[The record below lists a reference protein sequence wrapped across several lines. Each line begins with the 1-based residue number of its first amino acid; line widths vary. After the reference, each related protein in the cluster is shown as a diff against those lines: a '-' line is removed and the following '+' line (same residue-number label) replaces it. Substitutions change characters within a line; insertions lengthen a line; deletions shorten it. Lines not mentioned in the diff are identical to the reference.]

1 MKNTNFSLIDQLG
14 IPSYERRFED
24 INLNHVFSN
33 EEIEMY
39 SVKKITSLAIMSN
52 IDLPC
57 TIPAY
62 NHLNI
67 IMVSITDVKFNK
79 YLYYMYKKVM
89 NYCKSLCII
98 VFEKNGALKLGGCDN
113 GEILFTQWIYK
124 DYLTQK
130 VNEFLF
136 GLRTLL
142 NSENLLVSDIAEL
155 FFFSIYN
162 IKAEFLSEEQVRAQL
177 KKTYKKKCKSP
188 LFLDYVL
195 STSFSTYRQ
204 AEGYEP
210 RLRYEVSSVTRACEQ
225 FAA

>member
-1 MKNTNFSLIDQLG
+1 MIKMENADNYDYSGVCLLVTKAL
-14 IPSYERRFED
+14 EVEVAKRF
-24 INLNHVFSN
+24 F
-33 EEIEMY
+33 Y
-39 SVKKITSLAIMSN
+39 S
-52 IDLPC
+52 
-57 TIPAY
+57 
-62 NHLNI
+62 
-67 IMVSITDVKFNK
+67 
-79 YLYYMYKKVM
+79 
-89 NYCKSLCII
+89 
-98 VFEKNGALKLGGCDN
+98 
-113 GEILFTQWIYK
+113 YK

-142 NSENLLVSDIAEL
+142 NAENLLVSDIAEL
-155 FFFSIYN
+155 FFVSIYN

-210 RLRYEVSSVTRACEQ
+210 RLRYEVTSISRACAQ

>member
-14 IPSYERRFED
+14 IPFYERRFED

-52 IDLPC
+52 TDLPC

-79 YLYYMYKKVM
+79 YLYYMYKNVM
-89 NYCKSLCII
+89 KYCGSLCIV
-98 VFEKNGALKLGGCDN
+98 VFEKNGALKFAAYDSDK
-113 GEILFTQWIYK
+113 ILMSQWIYE
-124 DYLTQK
+124 DYITPKISSFFSELSK
-130 VNEFLF
+130 W
-136 GLRTLL
+136 L
-142 NSENLLVSDIAEL
+142 NSEDLLVSDIANYIYY
-155 FFFSIYN
+155 SIYD
-162 IKAEFLSEEQVRAQL
+162 IQAEFLSEEQVKERLQ
-177 KKTYKKKCKSP
+177 KTSKKKCKSP

-210 RLRYEVSSVTRACEQ
+210 RLRYELTSVSRACAQ